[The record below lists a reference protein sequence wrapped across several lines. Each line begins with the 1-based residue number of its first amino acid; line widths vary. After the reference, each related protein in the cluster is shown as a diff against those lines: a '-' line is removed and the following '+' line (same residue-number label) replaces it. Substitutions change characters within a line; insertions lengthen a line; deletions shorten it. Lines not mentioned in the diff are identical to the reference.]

1 VNFDNRQNIVYSFGL
16 RKPKEKTMR
25 MSREGCC
32 SAPDCNKKVLAKG
45 LCSQHYQQVLAKK
58 QKTNL
63 CACGCGEKTKYKFV
77 HGHHTKLFSSEEQSR
92 RGKMNNGDTQRKR
105 FDGIT
110 TGYRKHLGRH
120 KHRIAAEEMLG
131 RLLLLGEIVHHIDH
145 DKTNNDPSNLQVMTQ
160 AEHVRLHMLERK
172 NKC

>member
-1 VNFDNRQNIVYSFGL
+1 
-16 RKPKEKTMR
+16 MR

-45 LCSQHYQQVLAKK
+45 LCSQHYQQVLAEK

-105 FDGIT
+105 FDGVT

-131 RLLLLGEIVHHIDH
+131 RLLLPGEIVHHIDH

-160 AEHVRLHMLERK
+160 AEHARLHMLERK